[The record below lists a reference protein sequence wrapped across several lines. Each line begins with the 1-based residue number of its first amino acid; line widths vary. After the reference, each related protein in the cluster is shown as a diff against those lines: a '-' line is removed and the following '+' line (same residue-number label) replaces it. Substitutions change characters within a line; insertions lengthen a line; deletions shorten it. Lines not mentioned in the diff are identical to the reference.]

1 MMGVSIHCMSALAK
15 LNSTYSK
22 LNVPFFLHT
31 KKAMIFP
38 AIIFTLTGGEWLV
51 PIASVHAPQDA
62 RASHLVATVT

>member
-1 MMGVSIHCMSALAK
+1 MMGVSIHCMSTLVK

-22 LNVPFFLHT
+22 LNVPFFAH
-31 KKAMIFP
+31 KKGNDILSY
-38 AIIFTLTGGEWLV
+38 IFTLTGGEWLV